1 MYILRF
7 YIFFFWSLVNER
19 RRNLWVVTPNR
30 PNIRP
35 PRAPQPVF
43 EGEGEAELPPPG
55 TEVARA
61 ANQEQ
66 GGALAANQQGVA
78 RAANQQGVARAANQ
92 QGVARA
98 ANQQGLARAAN
109 QQGVARAANQE
120 QGGARA
126 ANREHG
132 GAPAAN
138 HEQGGAQQQ
147 MARAAYQEEGGARAA
162 NQEEGGARPANIP
175 LPPPLNPVVG
185 NGGKNKLEKDFN
197 FKCDIFNS
205 KSIWSN
211 LFSGS

>member
-1 MYILRF
+1 M
-7 YIFFFWSLVNER
+7 
-19 RRNLWVVTPNR
+19 TPNR

-66 GGALAANQQGVA
+66 GGAL
-78 RAANQQGVARAANQ
+78 
-92 QGVARA
+92 
-98 ANQQGLARAAN
+98 AAN

-205 KSIWSN
+205 KSI
-211 LFSGS
+211 